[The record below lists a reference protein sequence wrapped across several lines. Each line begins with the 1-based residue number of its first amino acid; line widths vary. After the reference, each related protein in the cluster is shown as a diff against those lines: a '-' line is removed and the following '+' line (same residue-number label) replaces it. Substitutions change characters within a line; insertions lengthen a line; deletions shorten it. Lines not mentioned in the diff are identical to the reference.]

1 MIINKITPK
10 YLALYSI
17 FKEYDNYSID
27 NKNLIVNANL
37 QISYNLSD
45 IEALIISTLSKLED
59 VNNDE
64 DISTE
69 YKETLREDYEEI
81 LEILNTIKKNL
92 ANGNY

>member
-1 MIINKITPK
+1 MITNKITPK

-17 FKEYDNYSID
+17 FNEYYNYTID
-27 NKNLIVNANL
+27 SNNLIVNANL

-45 IEALIISTLSKLED
+45 IEALITSTSSKLDD
-59 VNNDE
+59 VDNDE

-81 LEILNTIKKNL
+81 LEILNTIKEKL
-92 ANGNY
+92 S

>member
-1 MIINKITPK
+1 MITNKITPK

-17 FKEYDNYSID
+17 FKEYDNYTID
-27 NKNLIVNANL
+27 SNNLIVNANL

-45 IEALIISTLSKLED
+45 IEALIISTSSKLDD

-69 YKETLREDYEEI
+69 YKETLKEDYEEI
-81 LEILNTIKKNL
+81 LEILNTIKEKL
-92 ANGNY
+92 S